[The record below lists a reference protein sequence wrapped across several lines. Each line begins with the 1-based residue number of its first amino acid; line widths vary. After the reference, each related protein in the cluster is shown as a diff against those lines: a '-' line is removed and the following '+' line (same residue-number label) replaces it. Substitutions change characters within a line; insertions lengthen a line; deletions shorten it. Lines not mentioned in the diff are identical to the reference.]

1 LAENNKRIVVVGIPG
16 VGKTTVISR
25 MVEILKQKGIQ
36 TAVVI
41 FGTIM
46 FEEARKLGINNR
58 DQMRKQSV
66 EDQRRLQ
73 NLAARRIADMKDDIV
88 IVDTHLFINTI
99 EGYYPGLPLRLLEI
113 IKPTNIVMVSAHPE
127 EIFSRRRTDETRNRD
142 IVSVEDIQYQ
152 LDISKVMVATCSV
165 LTGCPFIIIMNSS
178 NKIDETASNIVKAL
192 ADDDSGSKNEYH

>member
-1 LAENNKRIVVVGIPG
+1 
-16 VGKTTVISR
+16 
-25 MVEILKQKGIQ
+25 
-36 TAVVI
+36 
-41 FGTIM
+41 
-46 FEEARKLGINNR
+46 
-58 DQMRKQSV
+58 
-66 EDQRRLQ
+66 
-73 NLAARRIADMKDDIV
+73 MKDDIV

-127 EIFSRRRTDETRNRD
+127 EIVSRRRTDETRNRD